1 MKNELSLS
9 GLTASNF
16 SKLIDGKETKLYILT
31 NKQGMELTITNYGA
45 KIVSLMVAD
54 KMVKRRM

>member
-9 GLTASNF
+9 GLTVANF

-31 NKQGMELTITNYGA
+31 NKQGMELTITNYGL
-45 KIVSLMVAD
+45 KLFP
-54 KMVKRRM
+54 